1 MRTRIDPRLL
11 LVALC
16 APALALSACKK
27 ADDTTAPSN
36 AVASASTSTAPAGV
50 APAGGWTEAVVK
62 TPEGGFLM
70 GNPNA
75 PVKLIE
81 YGSRTCPHC
90 GHFAEE
96 AMPEIKSRY
105 VATGKVSYEFRD
117 FAIHAPDI
125 AAILLGQCNG
135 AGPFFPILEGM
146 FADQKTVL
154 PKLEA
159 TPNAFMTGLQGKSP
173 ADQAA
178 AWAGQLGY
186 IAFVGQRGVPEAKAR
201 ACLADNGAIDAIGK
215 QMQAGQTQF
224 NIDGTPTFIINGS
237 SVGSLEWADLK
248 AKLDAAVAG

>member
-1 MRTRIDPRLL
+1 
-11 LVALC
+11 
-16 APALALSACKK
+16 
-27 ADDTTAPSN
+27 
-36 AVASASTSTAPAGV
+36 
-50 APAGGWTEAVVK
+50 
-62 TPEGGFLM
+62 M

-96 AMPEIKSRY
+96 AMPEIKSGY

-159 TPNAFMTGLQGKSP
+159 TPNSFMTALQGKSP

-178 AWAGQLGY
+178 AWADQLGY
-186 IAFVGQRGVPEAKAR
+186 VQFVGLRGVPEAKAR
-201 ACLADNGAIDAIGK
+201 ACLADSAAIDAIGK
-215 QMQAGQTQF
+215 QMQDAQTKF

-237 SVGSLEWADLK
+237 SVGSLEWKELK